1 VNKRIAAQPVIWI
14 IDSQQWP
21 RAYLRAELIERG
33 FDAIGFVEL
42 TETVAALNDP
52 EYVTPRL
59 VILELQGQSI
69 TKGDLDTLTR
79 IGIPTVALGGAA
91 ELNQPLVKEFKW
103 EAVIRRPFTIGEI
116 ADVVEKRLG
125 RSEKENK
132 K

>member
-1 VNKRIAAQPVIWI
+1 MNKRIAAQPVIWI